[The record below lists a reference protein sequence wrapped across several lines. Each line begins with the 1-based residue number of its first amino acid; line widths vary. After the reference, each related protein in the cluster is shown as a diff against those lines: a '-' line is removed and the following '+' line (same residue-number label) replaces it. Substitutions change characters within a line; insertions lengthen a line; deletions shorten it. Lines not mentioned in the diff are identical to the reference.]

1 MGRLTSRWPG
11 TPQSLDRALVIACA
25 AIWLLVVGMGVA
37 AAVALADLG
46 RGHSAGESDSG
57 TSWLLY
63 VVIAVSALVIVL
75 AVPLLL
81 RARNAATSVT
91 QDPAATPPPRAAA
104 LPADHES
111 PGYVEPNR
119 AKATPKVPGDV
130 LDRIWLRCG
139 AGVIAATGAAML
151 QAGQLAFNG
160 QHDVRM
166 QVVRDSI
173 TGAGLHA
180 FNNDFRVVFVE
191 QDNAGNVF
199 FQLAHVHECRVK
211 HDVLSHLANQEDVP
225 GVVLER
231 IHQTFFVGDQFGARR
246 NT

>member
-46 RGHSAGESDSG
+46 RGHSAGESGSG

-91 QDPAATPPPRAAA
+91 PDPAATPPRRAAA

-151 QAGQLAFNG
+151 AVTLAAYLLA
-160 QHDVRM
+160 V
-166 QVVRDSI
+166 DSDTAAWAVLGI
-173 TGAGLHA
+173 AALVTAA
-180 FNNDFRVVFVE
+180 MC
-191 QDNAGNVF
+191 AIP
-199 FQLAHVHECRVK
+199 
-211 HDVLSHLANQEDVP
+211 VLSLRQLQAEL
-225 GVVLER
+225 GSS
-231 IHQTFFVGDQFGARR
+231 
-246 NT
+246 

>member
-1 MGRLTSRWPG
+1 MGGLSSRWSG

-46 RGHSAGESDSG
+46 RGHSAGESGSG

-81 RARNAATSVT
+81 RARNAATAGAP
-91 QDPAATPPPRAAA
+91 DPAAAPPRRAAV

-119 AKATPKVPGDV
+119 GRAAPKVPGDV

-151 QAGQLAFNG
+151 AVALAAYLLA
-160 QHDVRM
+160 V
-166 QVVRDSI
+166 DSDTAAWVALGVSALI
-173 TGAGLHA
+173 TAA
-180 FNNDFRVVFVE
+180 MC
-191 QDNAGNVF
+191 AIP
-199 FQLAHVHECRVK
+199 
-211 HDVLSHLANQEDVP
+211 VLSLRQLQAEL
-225 GVVLER
+225 GSS
-231 IHQTFFVGDQFGARR
+231 
-246 NT
+246 